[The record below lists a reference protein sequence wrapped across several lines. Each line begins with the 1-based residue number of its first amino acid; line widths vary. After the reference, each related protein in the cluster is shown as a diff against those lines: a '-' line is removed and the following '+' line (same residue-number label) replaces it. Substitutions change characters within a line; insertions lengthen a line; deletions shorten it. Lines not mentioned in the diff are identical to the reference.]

1 MSCVSRFI
9 TALARNKRTNPAI
22 KKLVRI
28 HKDLVLNGRRWRGQ
42 TLFSTVES
50 VLPVRNV
57 MVFGTIETDAKWFSA
72 ASFRFTEQTRTRQ
85 RQISQNRTP
94 KSQES

>member
-1 MSCVSRFI
+1 MAGPNPLLDSR
-9 TALARNKRTNPAI
+9 KRLPSMVPQSRTRSAHSI
-22 KKLVRI
+22 I
-28 HKDLVLNGRRWRGQ
+28 HGGL
-42 TLFSTVES
+42 

-72 ASFRFTEQTRTRQ
+72 ASFRFAEQTRTRQ